1 MRGEFTN
8 LESALVMQELE
19 FAMTLALYDLL

>member
-1 MRGEFTN
+1 MRGEITN
-8 LESALVMQELE
+8 LESAVEVQELE